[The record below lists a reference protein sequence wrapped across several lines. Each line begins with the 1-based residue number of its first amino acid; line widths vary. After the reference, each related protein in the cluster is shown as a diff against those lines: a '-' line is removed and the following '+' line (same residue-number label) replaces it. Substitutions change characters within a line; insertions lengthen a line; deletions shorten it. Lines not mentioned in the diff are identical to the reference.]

1 MSLFGEPNTCF
12 DFGSY
17 GGHYNYKGEPVV
29 DWETGTDADFDSH
42 SVDVQNGEGYY
53 DDCGHYVSYYKE

>member
-12 DFGSY
+12 
-17 GGHYNYKGEPVV
+17 

-53 DDCGHYVSYYKE
+53 DDYGHYVSYHKE